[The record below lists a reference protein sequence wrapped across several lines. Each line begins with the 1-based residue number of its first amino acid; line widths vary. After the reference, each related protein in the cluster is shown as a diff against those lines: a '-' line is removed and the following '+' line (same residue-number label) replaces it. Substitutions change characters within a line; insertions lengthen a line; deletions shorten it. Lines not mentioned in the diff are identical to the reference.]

1 MFVGMGDDDPGMVVA
16 LRERRDGWTA
26 ARQRLFL
33 EVLADTGSVT
43 RAARR
48 VGMSREAAYRLRRHP
63 AAVDFAVA
71 WDLALLELYRRVEEV
86 ALERVLQGEEE
97 EVLRD
102 GAVVVVRRRPCDV
115 RLLLRMLE
123 RADANAVSR
132 AAERAQQQ
140 GFLQKVAGLADA
152 GPLFAGD
159 GAEMLAVPVAEADAA
174 AVAAPAAGAAAVVH
188 APGCPLHVPADRP
201 ARR

>member
-1 MFVGMGDDDPGMVVA
+1 
-16 LRERRDGWTA
+16 
-26 ARQRLFL
+26 
-33 EVLADTGSVT
+33 
-43 RAARR
+43 
-48 VGMSREAAYRLRRHP
+48 
-63 AAVDFAVA
+63 VDFAVA

-102 GAVVVVRRRPCDV
+102 GAVVAVRRRPCDV

-152 GPLFAGD
+152 GPLFAQD
-159 GAEMLAVPVAEADAA
+159 GAEMLAVPVADADAA
-174 AVAAPAAGAAAVVH
+174 PLAGASAGGAAAVVH
-188 APGCPLHVPADRP
+188 APGCPLHVPDDRP

>member
-1 MFVGMGDDDPGMVVA
+1 MSDDGGMAVVA
-16 LRERRDGWTA
+16 LRGRRDGWTV

-33 EVLADTGSVT
+33 EVLADTGSVSE
-43 RAARR
+43 AVRR

-71 WDLALLELYRRVEEV
+71 WDLALLEVYRRVEEV

-102 GAVVVVRRRPCDV
+102 GAVVAVRRRPCDV
-115 RLLLRMLE
+115 RLLLRLLD

-132 AAERAQQQ
+132 AAERVQQQ
-140 GFLQKVAGLADA
+140 AFLQRVAGLADA
-152 GPLFAGD
+152 GPLFDDDAG
-159 GAEMLAVPVAEADAA
+159 EMLAVPVADAG
-174 AVAAPAAGAAAVVH
+174 VEEPGAERVVH
-188 APGCPLHVPADRP
+188 APGCPLHVPQGRG
-201 ARR
+201 RR